1 MGSVGLALVAGLLS
15 ILSPCV
21 LPLVPIVVGA
31 AIGEHRLGPAALAA
45 GLALSFVIIGLL
57 VATAGFA
64 AGLDQEVFRS
74 GAAALMI
81 VVGAV
86 LLLPRMQQQLETA
99 AGPIGNWAKEQTDR
113 ISTRGLSGQF
123 LLGALLGAVWS
134 PCVGPT
140 LGAASLLAARSE
152 QLASVAITMAAFGLG
167 AALPLLVI
175 GVMSREALMRWRRQ
189 LLAVGRGGK
198 IVMGVLLVALGG
210 FILSGFDRR
219 LEATLVDIS
228 PAWLT
233 ELTTRF

>member
-1 MGSVGLALVAGLLS
+1 MGFT
-15 ILSPCV
+15 I
-21 LPLVPIVVGA
+21 
-31 AIGEHRLGPAALAA
+31 
-45 GLALSFVIIGLL
+45 
-57 VATAGFA
+57 
-64 AGLDQEVFRS
+64 GLDQEVFRS
-74 GAAALMI
+74 GAAVLMI
-81 VVGAV
+81 AVGAM
-86 LLLPRMQQQLETA
+86 LLWPRMQERLATA
-99 AGPIGNWAKEQTDR
+99 AGPIGNWANENTER
-113 ISTRGLSGQF
+113 ISRRGLSGQF

-152 QLASVAITMAAFGLG
+152 RLGSVTITMAAFGLG

-210 FILSGFDRR
+210 LILSGFDRR
-219 LEATLVDIS
+219 LEEILVDAS